1 MEPIIGVEKLLAL
14 DQSQYILLD
23 VSAGSKPRYDEAHL
37 AGAFYIDLNAD
48 LANIGDYAKGGRHP
62 LPELEDFYDLL
73 ESLGVTNESHIV
85 LYDDKNGANAAARMW
100 WMLRSIGHEKV
111 QVLNGG
117 YKAAVAANFPISA
130 DVPVSKPSKYILTD
144 SWHLPTVI
152 IDEVELAQ
160 GRAENVIVDVRDADR
175 YAGLTEPIDLVAG
188 HIPGAIN
195 IPFTE
200 NLDAEGLFLPANV
213 LKEKYGS
220 ILADVKTEDVIV
232 HCGSGV
238 TACHT
243 LLALDYAGIGI
254 PKLYIGSWS
263 EWSRSDKPF

>member
-1 MEPIIGVEKLLAL
+1 MEPIIDIEQLLAL
-14 DQSQYILLD
+14 DQSKYILFD
-23 VSAGSKPRYDEAHL
+23 VSAGSKPRYDQTHL
-37 AGAFYIDLNAD
+37 DGAFYIDLNTD
-48 LANIGDYAKGGRHP
+48 LAEIGDFAKGGRHP
-62 LPELEDFYDLL
+62 LPAPEHFVRVL
-73 ESLGVTNESHIV
+73 ESFGVTNDSHLI
-85 LYDDKNGANAAARMW
+85 LYDDKNGANAAARLW

-117 YKAAVAANFPISA
+117 FKAAIEANFP
-130 DVPVSKPSKYILTD
+130 VSSEVLATEPSQYVLNGT
-144 SWHLPTVI
+144 WHLPTVT
-152 IDEVELAQ
+152 IDEVEQAQ
-160 GRAENVIVDVRDADR
+160 GHAENVIIDVRDADR

-200 NLDAEGLFLPANV
+200 NLDKEGLFLPV
-213 LKEKYGS
+213 DILKDKYLS
-220 ILADVKTEDVIV
+220 ILGDAKTEDIIV

-243 LLALDYAGIGI
+243 LLALDYAGLGI
-254 PKLYIGSWS
+254 PQLYVGSWS